1 MDFIL
6 NVPVQDFYAHVNK
19 EAFTKIVSN
28 LLNNAVKYAETYV
41 HVYLEI
47 NGTGEN
53 KMFYIRSVND
63 GVIIPNEMKEEIF
76 KPFVRFNEKE
86 DGKVTTGTGIGL
98 ALSRSLAELHRGNLT
113 MLESEE
119 ANVFCLSLPVEQD
132 SVIKLASE
140 HKSVEESKTV
150 ERRIEQ
156 GESKANRPVILVAD
170 DNQDMLSFV
179 VRQLEDNY
187 IVLTAKDGLEAL
199 KLIEEKQ
206 PDLVVLDII
215 MPHLDGLGVLER
227 LNSMNLTK
235 FPRIVVLSAVGQDK
249 ITQRAITLGADYYV
263 VKPFDM
269 DIFTKRIR
277 DMFNDSLL
285 GNDEPVKKQVAMTTT
300 EMITAPSRGPVDLET
315 EITNIIHEIGVPA
328 HIKGYMY
335 LREAITMVVNDME
348 LLSAVTKEL
357 YPSIAKKYNTTASRV
372 ERAIRHAI
380 EVAWGR
386 GQVEAINKLFGYTV
400 HNEKGKPTNSEFIAI
415 IADKLRLKNK
425 VS

>member
-1 MDFIL
+1 
-6 NVPVQDFYAHVNK
+6 
-19 EAFTKIVSN
+19 
-28 LLNNAVKYAETYV
+28 
-41 HVYLEI
+41 
-47 NGTGEN
+47 
-53 KMFYIRSVND
+53 
-63 GVIIPNEMKEEIF
+63 MKESKI
-76 KPFVRFNEKE
+76 
-86 DGKVTTGTGIGL
+86 
-98 ALSRSLAELHRGNLT
+98 
-113 MLESEE
+113 
-119 ANVFCLSLPVEQD
+119 
-132 SVIKLASE
+132 SVLI
-140 HKSVEESKTV
+140 
-150 ERRIEQ
+150 
-156 GESKANRPVILVAD
+156 AD
-170 DNQDMLSFV
+170 DNKEFCNILNDYLLSQRDIV
-179 VRQLEDNY
+179 VTG
-187 IVLTAKDGLEAL
+187 IAKDGLEAL

-227 LNSMNLTK
+227 INSLGLEKT
-235 FPRIVVLSAVGQDK
+235 PRVIVLSAVGQDK

-269 DIFTKRIR
+269 DVFTERIR
-277 DMFNDSLL
+277 QMFNSTISEEPTNSKPTISVVEGSKSEDSSSDD
-285 GNDEPVKKQVAMTTT
+285 NKEPM
-300 EMITAPSRGPVDLET
+300 DLEV
-315 EITNIIHEIGVPA
+315 EITSIIHEIGVPA

-348 LLSAVTKEL
+348 LLSAITKEL